1 MITLRYRHCGLCN
14 LSNNITDHMHIPST
28 TTQTNER
35 TTIKMSLPFTILPCN
50 TYGILECT
58 RHERGQVEITLSRA
72 HISPAASGIFCHAH
86 SPWNTA
92 YLKRDELNRSE
103 RILHAAAITVRQ
115 VAAYLAKET
124 AAAAPIVDIFLKI
137 NVKAFIVWYGS
148 IDRDSDVTPRIAA
161 LLRDLDDAAAL
172 VGECGG
178 YRPDIKF
185 VRRVPGNV
193 REATGDLTMR
203 VLHQRLS
210 SKSLLKTF
218 V

>member
-1 MITLRYRHCGLCN
+1 MQYIRHPRVHQTRARSGG
-14 LSNNITDHMHIPST
+14 DH
-28 TTQTNER
+28 
-35 TTIKMSLPFTILPCN
+35 SLPRPHLPRRLWHFLPR
-50 TYGILECT
+50 TLAVEHGIPQA
-58 RHERGQVEITLSRA
+58 RRA
-72 HISPAASGIFCHAH
+72 QPQRKDPA
-86 SPWNTA
+86 
-92 YLKRDELNRSE
+92 RSS
-103 RILHAAAITVRQ
+103 HHVRQ

-193 REATGDLTMR
+193 REATGDLTMP
-203 VLHQRLS
+203 VLHQCLS